1 MRSVK
6 LLAGILT
13 GVAVGAVIGVL
24 FAPEK
29 GSDTR
34 KGISNQGNLYTDE
47 LNGKFN
53 EFINGISRRFDV
65 VKKEAMRL
73 TENGKSKLAEVEVD
87 MKDKANS

>member
-29 GSDTR
+29 GTATR
-34 KGISNQGNLYTDE
+34 KGISNQSNLYTDE
-47 LNGKFN
+47 LNEKFN
-53 EFINGISRRFDV
+53 AFINGISRRFDV
-65 VKKEAMRL
+65 VKKEAMKL
-73 TENGKSKLAEVEVD
+73 AENGKTKLTEVEL
-87 MKDKANS
+87 KDTANI